1 MYAILMSTK
10 NLNQIDER
18 IQTIKQHLL
27 AIGLMRPGSLTT
39 QYKRPKEK
47 TGAYYQV
54 SYTHKMRSRTEY
66 VRPDFVQEI
75 RRQIAVY
82 KQFRFL
88 IDTWVDLALEQSRLT
103 LHHAKRVKAKQ
114 RDEKASRPTR

>member
-1 MYAILMSTK
+1 MSTK
-10 NLNQIDER
+10 NLKQIEDR
-18 IQTIKQHLL
+18 IRRIKQHLL
-27 AIGLMRPGSLTT
+27 TIGQMRPGSLST
-39 QYKRPKEK
+39 QYKRPREK

-66 VRPDFVQEI
+66 VRPEFVREI

-82 KQFRFL
+82 KRFRNL
-88 IDTWVDLALEQSRLT
+88 IDTWVDLALEQSQLT
-103 LHHAKRVKAKQ
+103 MHHAQTIKAKG

>member
-1 MYAILMSTK
+1 MATK
-10 NLNQIDER
+10 QLKQIDDR
-18 IQTIKQHLL
+18 IRRIKQHLL
-27 AIGLMRPGSLTT
+27 TIGLMRPGSLTT
-39 QYKRPKEK
+39 QYKRPQEK

-66 VRPDFVQEI
+66 VRPEFVQEI

-82 KQFRFL
+82 KRFRFL

-103 LHHAKRVKAKQ
+103 LDHAKTVKAKEN
-114 RDEKASRPTR
+114 DEKASRPTR